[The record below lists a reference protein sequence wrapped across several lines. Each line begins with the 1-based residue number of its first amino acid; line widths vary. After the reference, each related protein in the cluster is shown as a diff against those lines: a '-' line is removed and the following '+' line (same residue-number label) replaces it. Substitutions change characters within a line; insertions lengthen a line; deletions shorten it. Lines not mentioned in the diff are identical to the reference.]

1 MLKYFL
7 YLKEGIKMK
16 KILVLFGGNSFEHN
30 ISVRSVK
37 TILENIDIKKYLV
50 TIVGIDMNHN
60 WFLYNDDIS
69 KLDENWTKRDVKKVD
84 NIVNFLKG
92 FDKVFPMIHGKD
104 GEDGNIQGMLELF
117 NIPYVGSTLEG
128 HILGYDKEIT
138 KIICDKY
145 NIPQLEY
152 FTVTSDKKIKS
163 IELDFPV
170 IVKPAKCGSS
180 IGINVAKDIKE
191 LNKYVQE
198 ALKFDNKVIV
208 EKFVRAKRE
217 FECAVL
223 DSGNITVS
231 SVGEI
236 MPDVE
241 FYDFDAKYVNDT
253 NVMIPA
259 KIDKNLEK
267 EIREYALVIFKV
279 LGLRNL
285 SRIDF
290 LYDTDENK
298 LYFNEVNT
306 LPGFTSISMYPLLFN
321 HDGIN
326 TKELITKLIEG

>member
-1 MLKYFL
+1 
-7 YLKEGIKMK
+7 MK

-37 TILENIDIKKYLV
+37 TILENIDRKKYDV
-50 TIVGIDMNHN
+50 TTVGIDLNNN
-60 WFLYNDDIS
+60 WFLYNDEINR
-69 KLDENWTKRDVKKVD
+69 LDEEWTTKNVKKID
-84 NIVNFLKG
+84 NIVNFLKE
-92 FDKVFPMIHGKD
+92 FDKVFPMIHGKN
-104 GEDGNIQGMLELF
+104 GEDGAIQGMLELF
-117 NIPYVGSTLEG
+117 NIPYVGANLEG

-152 FTVTSDKKIKS
+152 FTVTNDKKLKS

-191 LNKYVQE
+191 LNKYIQE
-198 ALKFDNKVIV
+198 ALKFDNKIIV
-208 EKFVRAKRE
+208 EKFIGSRRE
-217 FECAVL
+217 LECAVL
-223 DSGNITVS
+223 DTGNLTVS

-236 MPDVE
+236 LPDVE

-259 KIDKNLEK
+259 VIDKKLEK
-267 EIREYALVIFKV
+267 EIKEYAAIIFRA

-285 SRIDF
+285 SRVDF
-290 LYDTDENK
+290 LYDIDSKK

-306 LPGFTSISMYPLLFN
+306 IPGFTSISMYPLLFK
-321 HDGIN
+321 HDGISI
-326 TKELITKLIEG
+326 KELITKLIEG